1 MNSSTR
7 VLGSCESYHHSH
19 QSKTILRCEYCGT
32 LISKARFCLHNGAQL
47 KRVQDSF
54 LESLLTPFIQERLI
68 PALGS
73 LFESESP
80 VLSEILVRRHSGEE
94 TEEMKHVAELEWSG
108 ECKSFQSFSVWHI
121 NKPRKNRKNTAFLQK
136 NSKPFYCKRNGF
148 RYFLSL

>member
-1 MNSSTR
+1 MCGRNKSHEQKPLHQL
-7 VLGSCESYHHSH
+7 VFWGSCESYHHSH
-19 QSKTILRCEYCGT
+19 HKTILRCEYCGT

-121 NKPRKNRKNTAFLQK
+121 NKPRKKQKKHGVFAEKFETFL
-136 NSKPFYCKRNGF
+136 
-148 RYFLSL
+148 L